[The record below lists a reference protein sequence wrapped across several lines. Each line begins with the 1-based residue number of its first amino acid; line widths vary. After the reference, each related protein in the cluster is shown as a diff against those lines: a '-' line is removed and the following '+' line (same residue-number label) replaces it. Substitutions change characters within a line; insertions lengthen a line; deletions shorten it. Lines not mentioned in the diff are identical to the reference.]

1 LLDEKEFVMQLSAA
15 AFQQFA
21 RIQSSLSNFIYAQLQ
36 QAAGRPAVT
45 PFRELPLEKQLE
57 VRDEFV
63 AKPEYVERFVAENP
77 SNLSSY
83 DLQVA
88 LGWRKPLT
96 GDFYLLRHL
105 KKYSIFLSAT
115 EEPVAYGV
123 VGLTVP
129 IEDII
134 HSSHLPLLVATVLLP
149 FHGQIVYDG
158 LLGSKNIHFGPGI
171 RKSLTADYNAAK
183 ERFGIVTAL
192 PTGGDEP
199 DVVVET
205 TRPKRKKS
213 AVPTKRAKKSA
224 ATKTPASRE

>member
-1 LLDEKEFVMQLSAA
+1 MQLSAA

-21 RIQSSLSNFIYAQLQ
+21 RIQSALSNFIYAQLQ

-45 PFRELPLEKQLE
+45 PFRELPLAKQLE
-57 VRDEFV
+57 VRAAFV
-63 AKPEYVERFVAENP
+63 ATPEYVERFVAENP
-77 SNLSSY
+77 GNLSSD

-88 LGWRKPLT
+88 LSWRKLLT

-105 KKYSIFLSAT
+105 KKHSIFLSAT
-115 EEPVAYGV
+115 AEPVAYGV

-149 FHGQIVYDG
+149 FHDQIVYDG
-158 LLGSKNIHFGPGI
+158 LLGSKNVHFGPGI

-192 PTGGDEP
+192 PTGDDEP
-199 DVVVET
+199 EVVAET
-205 TRPKRKKS
+205 TKPKRKKS
-213 AVPTKRAKKSA
+213 AAPTKRAKKSA